1 MLDRVGWFV
10 ARLIVFAGGWVSG
23 AVATAAEAPKP
34 SQVSFQRDVRPIL
47 SDKCFLCHG
56 PDEKHREADLRLDLR
71 EGLLGDGTTKGV
83 VIPGTV
89 EASRLWKRISHDDPD
104 QRMPPEESNKTL
116 SNSERD
122 VLRRWIDQGAEWQEH
137 WSFTPVKRPPVPAV
151 KDAAWPINDIDRFV
165 LARLVREGLAP
176 SPSADASTLVRRVT
190 FDLTGLPPTWA
201 EVEAFVKAVGPRGR
215 PLTPNPS
222 PQRGEGRSAN
232 HEWEAVVD
240 RLLAS
245 PHFGERMAVYWLDL
259 VRYAD
264 TVGYHGDQEH
274 PISPYRDW
282 VIQAFNDNMP
292 FDRFTT
298 EQLAGDLLPDAT
310 VEQKIAS
317 GYNRLLQTSHE
328 GGVQQREYLA
338 KYSSDRVRNFGSVW
352 LGVTMGCCECHDHKF
367 DPISQRDFYRLA
379 AFFADVDDLRSFK
392 GGDTTPT
399 KREPEMEVT
408 TKLTPNDKRRTMITV
423 SIPPR
428 PIRVLA
434 RGDWLDD
441 SGEIVEPGV
450 PGVFRQVESRLQ
462 TEPPEGGTPAHLA
475 GRATR
480 LDLARWLTASDHPLT
495 ARVFVNRLWKLF
507 FGKGITASL
516 EDVGA
521 QGEAPVHPELLDW
534 LAAEFVASGWD
545 VKHVVKLIVTSRA
558 YRQSSLETPALRQRD
573 PDNRLLARQSRPRIE
588 AEFIRDNALAV
599 SGLLVR
605 TIGGRSVRPYQPDG
619 YYEFLNFPKRTYK
632 ADTGE
637 QQHRRGLYSHWQR
650 CYLHPMLKAFDA
662 PSREE
667 CTAQRSVSNT
677 PQSALV
683 QLNDPTFLE
692 AARAFAARIVEH
704 GGSATD
710 DRLRWAWRQALSRE
724 PTSRELT
731 ALRRL
736 LDNELAEF
744 RNDRASAEKLL
755 QTGQAAAPG
764 NLDAVELA
772 AWTSVARTIFNLNEF
787 NTRN

>member
-1 MLDRVGWFV
+1 
-10 ARLIVFAGGWVSG
+10 
-23 AVATAAEAPKP
+23 
-34 SQVSFQRDVRPIL
+34 
-47 SDKCFLCHG
+47 
-56 PDEKHREADLRLDLR
+56 
-71 EGLLGDGTTKGV
+71 
-83 VIPGTV
+83 
-89 EASRLWKRISHDDPD
+89 
-104 QRMPPEESNKTL
+104 
-116 SNSERD
+116 
-122 VLRRWIDQGAEWQEH
+122 
-137 WSFTPVKRPPVPAV
+137 
-151 KDAAWPINDIDRFV
+151 
-165 LARLVREGLAP
+165 
-176 SPSADASTLVRRVT
+176 
-190 FDLTGLPPTWA
+190 
-201 EVEAFVKAVGPRGR
+201 
-215 PLTPNPS
+215 
-222 PQRGEGRSAN
+222 
-232 HEWEAVVD
+232 
-240 RLLAS
+240 
-245 PHFGERMAVYWLDL
+245 
-259 VRYAD
+259 
-264 TVGYHGDQEH
+264 
-274 PISPYRDW
+274 
-282 VIQAFNDNMP
+282 MP

>member
-201 EVEAFVKAVGPRGR
+201 EVEAFVKAVGPRGQ